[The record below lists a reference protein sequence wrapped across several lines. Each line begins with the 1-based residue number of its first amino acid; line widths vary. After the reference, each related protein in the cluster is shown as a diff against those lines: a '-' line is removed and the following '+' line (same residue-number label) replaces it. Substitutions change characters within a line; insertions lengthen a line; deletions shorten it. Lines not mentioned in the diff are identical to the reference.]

1 MKGEIYVIF
10 NSVNNKPYIGI
21 TIQGYL
27 KRFRKH
33 KECSKRGV
41 DYALYRAMR
50 KYGEEKFWI
59 DLIETIEES
68 SESKLLDKLNERE
81 KFWIKELDS
90 KKNGY
95 NMTSGGQGILRPSL
109 ETRRKM
115 SRNQTVTKEQ
125 CERLRKLRTG
135 NPPWCKG
142 KKLSKKIRKKMSE
155 GRKGWIPSEETRKL
169 WSEQRKGRFH
179 SEETK
184 RKMSEAAKRRYS
196 K

>member
-1 MKGEIYVIF
+1 MRGEIYVIF

-41 DYALYRAMR
+41 DYALYRGMR
-50 KYGEEKFWI
+50 KYGVENFWV
-59 DLIETIEES
+59 DLIEIIEES
-68 SESKLLDKLNERE
+68 SELKLLNKLNKRE

-90 KKNGY
+90 KNNGY

-115 SRNQTVTKEQ
+115 SENQTVTKEQ
-125 CERLRKLRTG
+125 RERLRKLRTG
-135 NPPWCKG
+135 VSPWCKG
-142 KKLSKKIRKKMSE
+142 KKLSKKIKKKISE
-155 GRKGWIPSEETRKL
+155 GRKGWVPSEDTRKI
-169 WSEQRKGRFH
+169 WSSQRKGRFH

-184 RKMSEAAKRRYS
+184 QKMSAAAKRRYS